1 MLRREPAP
9 IAYHARM
16 KTLSG
21 KVVAI
26 TGAASGMGRSLAL
39 ECARRGADLALVDVD
54 VPGVEDTARRARARR
69 LGARVEVQ
77 RLDVADRDAIYAWAA
92 TVEQT
97 LGGADLL
104 VNNAGVSLSASV
116 EKMTDADFHWLF
128 DINFWGVVNGT
139 RAFLPQLKKKPE
151 AHVVNVSSVFG
162 IIGVPTQSAYCA
174 AKFAVRGFTES
185 LRQELADTNVH
196 VSCVHPGGIKTDIV
210 KRGRHYEDPTG
221 ESTSTEEAAR
231 GFEATART
239 TADEAA
245 RVILRGVL
253 RDDPRILIGAD
264 AVAIDVMA
272 RLAPRRYDAIVTRAA
287 RAGARR
293 RK

>member
-1 MLRREPAP
+1 
-9 IAYHARM
+9 M
-16 KTLSG
+16 KTLSS

-26 TGAASGMGRSLAL
+26 TGAASGMGRSLAI
-39 ECARRGADLALVDVD
+39 ECARRGADLALVDID
-54 VPGVEDTARRARARR
+54 VKGVEDTAAKARAAR
-69 LGARVEVQ
+69 LGSRVEVQ
-77 RLDVADRDAIYAWAA
+77 KLDVADRDAIYAWAA
-92 TVEQT
+92 TVET
-97 LGGADLL
+97 KLGGADVL

-116 EKMTDADFHWLF
+116 EKMTDEDFRWLF

-139 RAFLPQLKKKPE
+139 RAFLPQLKSKPE
-151 AHVVNVSSVFG
+151 AHVVNLSSVFG

-185 LRQELADTNVH
+185 LRQELASTSVR

-210 KRGRHYEDPTG
+210 KRGRHYEDATG
-221 ESTSTEEAAR
+221 QATSTDVVAKS
-231 GFEATART
+231 FEQGART

-245 RVILRGVL
+245 KVILRGIL
-253 RDDPRILIGAD
+253 SDNPRILIGAD

-287 RAGARR
+287 KLGARR
-293 RK
+293 SK

>member
-1 MLRREPAP
+1 
-9 IAYHARM
+9 M
-16 KTLSG
+16 KTLSS

-26 TGAASGMGRSLAL
+26 TGAASGMGRSLAI
-39 ECARRGADLALVDVD
+39 ECARRGADLALVDID
-54 VPGVEDTARRARARR
+54 VKGVEDTAAKARSARV
-69 LGARVEVQ
+69 GSRVEVQ
-77 RLDVADRDAIYAWAA
+77 KLDVADRDAIYAWAA
-92 TVEQT
+92 TVEAK
-97 LGGADLL
+97 LGGADVL

-116 EKMTDADFHWLF
+116 ETMTDEDFRWLF

-139 RAFLPQLKKKPE
+139 RAFLPQLREKPE
-151 AHVVNVSSVFG
+151 AHVVNLSSVFG

-185 LRQELADTNVH
+185 LRQELSSTNVH

-210 KRGRHYEDPTG
+210 KRGRHYEDATG
-221 ESTSTEEAAR
+221 QKTSTEVVAKS
-231 GFEATART
+231 FEQGART

-245 RVILRGVL
+245 KVILRGIL
-253 RDDPRILIGAD
+253 SNNPRILIGAD

-287 RAGARR
+287 KLGARR
-293 RK
+293 AK

>member
-1 MLRREPAP
+1 
-9 IAYHARM
+9 M

-26 TGAASGMGRSLAL
+26 TGAASGMGRSLAI
-39 ECARRGADLALVDVD
+39 ECARRGADVALVDID
-54 VPGVEDTARRARARR
+54 VKGVEDTGAKCRAAR
-69 LGARVEVQ
+69 LGTRVEVQ
-77 RLDVADRDAIYAWAA
+77 RLDVADRDAIYAWSEA
-92 TVEQT
+92 VESK
-97 LGGADLL
+97 LGGADVL

-116 EKMTDADFHWLF
+116 EKMTDDDLRWLF

-139 RAFLPQLKKKPE
+139 RAFLPQLRKRPE
-151 AHVVNVSSVFG
+151 AHVVNLSSVFG

-185 LRQELADTNVH
+185 LRQELADTNVR

-210 KRGRHYEDPTG
+210 KRGRHYEDATG
-221 ESTSTEEAAR
+221 QATSTDVVAKS
-231 GFEATART
+231 FEQGART

-245 RVILRGVL
+245 RVILRGIL
-253 RDDPRILIGAD
+253 SDNPRILIGAD

-287 RAGARR
+287 KIGARR
-293 RK
+293 PK

>member
-1 MLRREPAP
+1 
-9 IAYHARM
+9 M
-16 KTLSG
+16 KTLSS

-26 TGAASGMGRSLAL
+26 TGAASGMGRSLAI
-39 ECARRGADLALVDVD
+39 ECARRGADLALVDID
-54 VPGVEDTARRARARR
+54 VKGVEDTAAKARATR
-69 LGARVEVQ
+69 LGSRVEVQ
-77 RLDVADRDAIYAWAA
+77 KLDVADRDAIYAWAA
-92 TVEQT
+92 TVQAK
-97 LGGADLL
+97 LGGADVL

-116 EKMTDADFHWLF
+116 EKMTDEDFRWLF

-139 RAFLPQLKKKPE
+139 RAFLPQLRTRPE
-151 AHVVNVSSVFG
+151 AHVVNLSSVFG

-185 LRQELADTNVH
+185 LRQELADTNVR

-210 KRGRHYEDPTG
+210 KRGRHYEDATG
-221 ESTSTEEAAR
+221 QATSTDVVAKS
-231 GFEATART
+231 FEQGART

-245 RVILRGVL
+245 GVILRGIL
-253 RDDPRILIGAD
+253 SDNPRILIGAD

-287 RAGARR
+287 KMGARR
-293 RK
+293 PK